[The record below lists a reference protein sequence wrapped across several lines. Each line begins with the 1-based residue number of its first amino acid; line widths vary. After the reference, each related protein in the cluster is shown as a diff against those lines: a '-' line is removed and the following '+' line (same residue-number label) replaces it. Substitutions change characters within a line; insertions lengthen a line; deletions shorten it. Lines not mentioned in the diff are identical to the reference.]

1 MALVTLAC
9 FYLLSIP
16 FSLFFAFARDNGIA
30 GLWLGY
36 FLGIFV
42 LMFIVGWMTLGEE
55 WQDIADKAANR
66 IVHDFYETMSLF
78 PEKQSVNDA
87 FSFLN
92 GIEQDSI
99 N

>member
-1 MALVTLAC
+1 
-9 FYLLSIP
+9 
-16 FSLFFAFARDNGIA
+16 
-30 GLWLGY
+30 
-36 FLGIFV
+36 
-42 LMFIVGWMTLGEE
+42 MTLGEE
-55 WQDIADKAANR
+55 WQDIADMAANR